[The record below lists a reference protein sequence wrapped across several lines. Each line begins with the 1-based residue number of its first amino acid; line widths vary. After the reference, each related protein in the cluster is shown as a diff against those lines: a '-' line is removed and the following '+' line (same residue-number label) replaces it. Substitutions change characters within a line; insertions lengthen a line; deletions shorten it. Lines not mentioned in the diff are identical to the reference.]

1 LIGNIGGTGGA
12 LYADRWP
19 SLLINS
25 IFTGN
30 LAIDVAGSCETEIMV
45 LTDGAIHVDC
55 SSTNFPEQV
64 L

>member
-1 LIGNIGGTGGA
+1 
-12 LYADRWP
+12 
-19 SLLINS
+19 LINS

-45 LTDGAIHVDC
+45 LTDGAIYINC
-55 SSTNFPEQV
+55 SSTNFSKQV